1 MEFPTEKRVEEFS
14 FKGKKQKR
22 KNTHTKP
29 FDNMSL
35 DFLAIYNKEQYNN
48 INIKLQ
54 WNFSFTINFELGNF
68 HIFRGEGGRAFVL
81 LNSNKIKVQFQG
93 FY

>member
-1 MEFPTEKRVEEFS
+1 MTLKIHNKNHKWSFPLKSVWRNFPSREKTEK
-14 FKGKKQKR
+14 

-35 DFLAIYNKEQYNN
+35 DFLAIYSKEQYNN

-68 HIFRGEGGRAFVL
+68 HIFRGEGGGDFCAAE
-81 LNSNKIKVQFQG
+81 QQ
-93 FY
+93 